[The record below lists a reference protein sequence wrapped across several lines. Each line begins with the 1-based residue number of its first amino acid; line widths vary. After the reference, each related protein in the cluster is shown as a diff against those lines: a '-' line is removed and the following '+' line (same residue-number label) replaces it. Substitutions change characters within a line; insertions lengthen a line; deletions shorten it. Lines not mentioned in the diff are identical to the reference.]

1 VSDRLVF
8 GVAAS
13 PEELDAVFRLRYRVA
28 VEYGWEGGDEARGI
42 EREEADAKALQ
53 FAVDGGGELVATARL
68 IVEPADVAEVL
79 REEGLEEVAAG
90 TAVFGRLTVVRPWRH
105 RTREI
110 FVGLAAEMARACLER
125 GITRAISFAAE
136 NSIRFCRMHGLPV
149 QPVGAPRAVDG
160 ELRSP
165 VLVDLAVFGEFATH
179 AADDERRT
187 LEASLATPTRKA
199 APASTARPNDE
210 AGWTADADASS

>member
-1 VSDRLVF
+1 VSEELLF

-42 EREEADAKALQ
+42 EREEADANAIQ
-53 FAVDGGGELVATARL
+53 FAVHARGELVATARL
-68 IVEPADVAEVL
+68 IVDPADVEELL
-79 REEGLEEVAAG
+79 RAEGLEELASRS
-90 TAVFGRLTVVRPWRH
+90 AVFGRLTVVRPWRH

-125 GITRAISFAAE
+125 GITRAVSFAAR

-149 QPVGAPRAVDG
+149 RVVGAPRDVDG

-165 VLVDLAVFGEFATH
+165 VLVDVDVFGEFTSRAG
-179 AADDERRT
+179 DDERRT
-187 LEASLATPTRKA
+187 LAPA
-199 APASTARPNDE
+199 APR
-210 AGWTADADASS
+210 AGWTTDAGASS